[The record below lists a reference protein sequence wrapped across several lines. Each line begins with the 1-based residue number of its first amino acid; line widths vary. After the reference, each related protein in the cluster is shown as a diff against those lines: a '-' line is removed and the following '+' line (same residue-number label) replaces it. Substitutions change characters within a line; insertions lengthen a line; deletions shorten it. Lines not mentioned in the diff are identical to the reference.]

1 MLVGLEMIASFIALL
16 ANLFSLT
23 KLWHGNHVKNERS
36 IVIANTL
43 GLVLCARYAPYIRF
57 DRENFYGLE
66 HIFLVACILCFAS
79 HSYKMWKAHPL
90 NVPSAANGSK
100 NT

>member
-1 MLVGLEMIASFIALL
+1 MLVGLEMIASVIALL

-23 KLWHGNHVKNERS
+23 KLLHGNHVKNERS

-79 HSYKMWKAHPL
+79 HSYKMWKANPL

>member
-23 KLWHGNHVKNERS
+23 KLWRGNHVKNERS

-79 HSYKMWKAHPL
+79 CSYKMWNTHL
-90 NVPSAANGSK
+90 LDVPSAANGSK